1 MVFNFN
7 YSNMKEKNKD
17 FLESTGWTR
26 NKTIVAVIMI
36 ICATAIV
43 LLTSCNAKQFVSQSA
58 ATFKKGD
65 TVVTKITYEQVG
77 TIKK

>member
-1 MVFNFN
+1 MSEQNG
-7 YSNMKEKNKD
+7 D
-17 FLESTGWTR
+17 FLNSTGWTR
-26 NKTIVAVIMI
+26 NKTIIAIIAI
-36 ICATAIV
+36 ICATVIA

-58 ATFKKGD
+58 STFKNGD

>member
-1 MVFNFN
+1 M
-7 YSNMKEKNKD
+7 SKQSED

-26 NKTIVAVIMI
+26 NKTIIAVVSI
-36 ICATAIV
+36 ICAAMIA
-43 LLTSCNAKQFVSQSA
+43 LFTSCNAKQFVSQSA
-58 ATFKKGD
+58 STFKNGD

>member
-1 MVFNFN
+1 MN
-7 YSNMKEKNKD
+7 KENKSS
-17 FLESTGWTR
+17 LKSTGWTK
-26 NKTIVAVIMI
+26 NETIIAIIVT
-36 ICATAIV
+36 ICATAVV

-58 ATFKKGD
+58 STFKNGD

>member
-1 MVFNFN
+1 M
-7 YSNMKEKNKD
+7 SGQNKD
-17 FLESTGWTR
+17 FLNSTGWTR
-26 NKTIVAVIMI
+26 NKTIVAI
-36 ICATAIV
+36 ITIVCATMIA

-58 ATFKKGD
+58 STFKSGD

>member
-1 MVFNFN
+1 MSEQKGN
-7 YSNMKEKNKD
+7 

-26 NKTIVAVIMI
+26 NKTIIAIVAI
-36 ICATAIV
+36 ICATMIA
-43 LLTSCNAKQFVSQSA
+43 LFTSCNAKQYVSQSA
-58 ATFKKGD
+58 STFKNGD

>member
-1 MVFNFN
+1 MN
-7 YSNMKEKNKD
+7 KKNKD
-17 FLESTGWTR
+17 FLESTGWTK
-26 NKTIVAVIMI
+26 NKTIVAI
-36 ICATAIV
+36 IAVVCATTVV

-58 ATFKKGD
+58 STFKSGD

>member
-1 MVFNFN
+1 MSEK
-7 YSNMKEKNKD
+7 SND
-17 FLESTGWTR
+17 FFESTGWSK
-26 NKTIVAVIMI
+26 NKTIVAVIII
-36 ICATAIV
+36 ICATTLT

-58 ATFKKGD
+58 STFKNGD

>member
-1 MVFNFN
+1 MSEQNG
-7 YSNMKEKNKD
+7 D
-17 FLESTGWTR
+17 FLNSTGWTR
-26 NKTIVAVIMI
+26 NKTIIAIIAI
-36 ICATAIV
+36 ICATVIA

-58 ATFKKGD
+58 STFKKGD

>member
-1 MVFNFN
+1 MSEQNG
-7 YSNMKEKNKD
+7 D
-17 FLESTGWTR
+17 FLNSTGWTR
-26 NKTIVAVIMI
+26 NKTIIAIITI
-36 ICATAIV
+36 ICATVIA

-58 ATFKKGD
+58 STFKNGD